1 MSKVRNT
8 NSIMEHRIERHT
20 APNSKPKRRRRA
32 ATVEDVQSDMS
43 KVIFQFNM
51 IGLVGA
57 IAMFF
62 TPMTTGMQFLFAGLF
77 IMGGLSCWI
86 DEE

>member
-20 APNSKPKRRRRA
+20 VPNSKPKRRRA
-32 ATVEDVQSDMS
+32 ATFEDVESNMENT
-43 KVIFQFNM
+43 IIQFNM
-51 IGLVGA
+51 LGLVGA

-62 TPMTTGMQFLFAGLF
+62 TPMTIGMQLLFAGLF
-77 IMGGLSCWI
+77 IMGGISCWTN
-86 DEE
+86 EE